1 MGLGWLFGKKKVL
14 PKIPLPEGRP
24 FDERTFQFSKRFEGE
39 TVIEPGNLQAAAGFN
54 QPFNFPEST
63 PRSSDMTSTP
73 DASVAPVTADGEPVF
88 IKVDA
93 YQRILGEIEGL
104 KSNLLLLQESHRK
117 LESSEYNEENHFEK
131 LKKAMKQAHDR
142 LLQIDKTLFKYQ
154 GE

>member
-14 PKIPLPEGRP
+14 PKVPLPEGRP
-24 FDERTFQFSKRFEGE
+24 FDERAFQFSKRFEGE

-54 QPFNFPEST
+54 QPFNLPESQ
-63 PRSSDMTSTP
+63 PRSPGMTSMP
-73 DASVAPVTADGEPVF
+73 APALSNASEPVY

-93 YQRILGEIEGL
+93 YQRILGEIEEL
-104 KSNLLLLQESHRK
+104 KTNLTQLQEAQRK
-117 LESSEYNEENHFEK
+117 LESSEYNEENSFEK

-142 LLQIDKTLFKYQ
+142 LLLVDKTLFKYQ

>member
-14 PKIPLPEGRP
+14 PKVPLPEGQP

-39 TVIEPGNLQAAAGFN
+39 TVIEPENLQAAAGFN
-54 QPFNFPEST
+54 QPFNFPESR
-63 PRSSDMTSTP
+63 PRSPGMTSMPT
-73 DASVAPVTADGEPVF
+73 APLAPAQSSEPVY

-93 YQRILGEIEGL
+93 YQRILGEIEEL
-104 KSNLLLLQESHRK
+104 KTDLTKLQEAQRK

-142 LLQIDKTLFKYQ
+142 LLTVDKTLFKYQ